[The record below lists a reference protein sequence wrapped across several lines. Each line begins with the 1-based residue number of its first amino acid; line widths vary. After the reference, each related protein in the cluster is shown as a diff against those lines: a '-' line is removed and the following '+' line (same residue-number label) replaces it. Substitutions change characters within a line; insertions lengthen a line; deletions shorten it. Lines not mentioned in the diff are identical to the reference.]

1 MDARML
7 IYLAF
12 WTGLA
17 LAASGLAL
25 GHTLVA
31 GAGLVVIAIAT
42 LSLHRQ
48 AAIAA
53 LASQAAPLDLPATAS
68 TGPDVPALLHSVVPS
83 WSDSIAQSRQLLQSN
98 IGDLFERFSNI
109 ASRLEGS
116 LGNSENIL
124 ANGGVGSSLR
134 EANQRLQDVTE
145 AFQASSERQHS
156 LIDTISQ
163 LGNYAG
169 QLQQMAKR
177 VQEIASQTN
186 LLALNAAIEAARAGE
201 HGRGFSVVADE
212 VRKLSSLSAETGQG
226 MDAKVV
232 EINRAISST
241 IAAAAAL
248 GDSERSNLEF
258 LDGSVKQVMS
268 HLENNLNELSS
279 ASQSLQRDAR
289 DTQHDIQAIM
299 VNLQFQDRAD
309 QMLDH
314 VQSDQQQLLDA
325 LHEQDPSLHD
335 PRAWL
340 ERLRLRFTT
349 EEERHG
355 RTASPASDVTF
366 F

>member
-1 MDARML
+1 MV
-7 IYLAF
+7 IYLAL
-12 WTGLA
+12 WAGLA
-17 LAASGLAL
+17 LAATGLAL
-25 GHTLVA
+25 THTLVA
-31 GAGLVVIAIAT
+31 ASGLVIIAIAT
-42 LSLHRQ
+42 LSLHLR
-48 AAIAA
+48 APA
-53 LASQAAPLDLPATAS
+53 AAPAREDSVDSADTAPVA
-68 TGPDVPALLHSVVPS
+68 PDVPALLHSVVPS
-83 WSDSIAQSRQLLQSN
+83 WSDSIARSRHLLQSN

-134 EANQRLQDVTE
+134 DANQRLKEVTE
-145 AFQASSERQHS
+145 AFQASSQRQHS
-156 LIDTISQ
+156 LIETIGQ
-163 LGNYAG
+163 LGNYTG

-177 VQEIASQTN
+177 VQEVASQTN

-232 EINRAISST
+232 EINHAIAST
-241 IAAAAAL
+241 ITAATAL
-248 GDSERSNLEF
+248 GESERSNLAF
-258 LDGSVKQVMS
+258 LDGSVKQVMG
-268 HLENNLNELSS
+268 HLENNLNELSD
-279 ASQSLQRDAR
+279 ASRILQDDAR

-314 VQSDQQQLLDA
+314 VQSDQQQLLSA
-325 LHEQDPSLHD
+325 LHDQDASLHD

-340 ERLRLRFTT
+340 ERLRQRFTT

-355 RTASPASDVTF
+355 RTATPANEVTF